1 MTAKPAHPWQ
11 YFLLVYLMSAP
22 FWLIAGSISR
32 GGLPDNL
39 PLTDIGAAFTP
50 TIAALIL
57 RYREGGG
64 VAVRQLLARA
74 HDYHR
79 INARRWLAFAILLFP
94 ALYLLT
100 WLAMR
105 AIGLPVPL
113 PAAPTSALLLAVAVF
128 YFAAIVEELGY
139 TAYATDALQQRYNPL
154 ATALIIGIPWALW
167 HLRSMIQI
175 GQSPALILW
184 GLAGTVAVRV
194 IYVWLYNR
202 VGRAVAILILCHTI
216 ANTARTAYPGG
227 RAAYELGDGAI
238 SYGIIIAAA
247 LLILATNW
255 RDMTSHPGASA

>member
-1 MTAKPAHPWQ
+1 MTAKPTHPWQ

-79 INARRWLAFAILLFP
+79 INARRWL
-94 ALYLLT
+94 
-100 WLAMR
+100 
-105 AIGLPVPL
+105 
-113 PAAPTSALLLAVAVF
+113 
-128 YFAAIVEELGY
+128 
-139 TAYATDALQQRYNPL
+139 AYATDALQQRYNPL

>member
-1 MTAKPAHPWQ
+1 
-11 YFLLVYLMSAP
+11 
-22 FWLIAGSISR
+22 
-32 GGLPDNL
+32 
-39 PLTDIGAAFTP
+39 
-50 TIAALIL
+50 
-57 RYREGGG
+57 
-64 VAVRQLLARA
+64 
-74 HDYHR
+74 
-79 INARRWLAFAILLFP
+79 
-94 ALYLLT
+94 
-100 WLAMR
+100 MR

-113 PAAPTSALLLAVAVF
+113 PAAPAPALLLAVAVF

-139 TAYATDALQQRYNPL
+139 TAYATDALQQRYSPL

-184 GLAGTVAVRV
+184 GLAGTVAVRL

-202 VGRAVAILILCHTI
+202 AGRAVAILILCHTI

>member
-1 MTAKPAHPWQ
+1 
-11 YFLLVYLMSAP
+11 
-22 FWLIAGSISR
+22 
-32 GGLPDNL
+32 
-39 PLTDIGAAFTP
+39 
-50 TIAALIL
+50 
-57 RYREGGG
+57 
-64 VAVRQLLARA
+64 
-74 HDYHR
+74 
-79 INARRWLAFAILLFP
+79 
-94 ALYLLT
+94 
-100 WLAMR
+100 MR
-105 AIGLPVPL
+105 AVS
-113 PAAPTSALLLAVAVF
+113 AAVVVWLLLAVAVF

-202 VGRAVAILILCHTI
+202 AGRAVAILILCHTI